1 MHQGRPQTIPSL
13 WDSTTRIR
21 DQRTRTTGQSWSSRV
36 YQNRRCQIIFDLN
49 MRRHEPQ
56 FRGLCGQLI
65 SRLLD
70 LVNFELFK
78 MPLWGTLTEVYSYFK
93 PHFWALIVVQAK
105 LNHFK
110 SQYSWL
116 IRYWTRKFVIITFW
130 ACDETGSGQRFA
142 EFLCNLQI
150 MLAVWSFATSKL
162 HSMKIVFTLS
172 KSCLKWDI
180 RLCRTKILFVF

>member
-21 DQRTRTTGQSWSSRV
+21 DQRTRTAGQSRSSRV
-36 YQNRRCQIIFDLN
+36 YQNIRCQIISDLN
-49 MRRHEPQ
+49 MRHHEPQ

-70 LVNFELFK
+70 LVNLKLFK

-110 SQYSWL
+110 SQYTGSWP
-116 IRYWTRKFVIITFW
+116 IRYWTRKLVIITFR

-162 HSMKIVFTLS
+162 HSKLTEQKNL
-172 KSCLKWDI
+172 
-180 RLCRTKILFVF
+180 TG